1 MRVLILGGTGAI
13 GSFLVEYFTDTDN
26 EVYVTSRKDRK
37 DYKNIHY
44 LKGNAHD
51 QAFISPILEKKW
63 DAIVDFMVYDSEEF
77 AKALPALCEAT
88 NQYVFLSSARVF
100 ADSAIIDE
108 KSPKL
113 IDVIDDRDYL
123 SSNDYAIRKC
133 REERIIVDS
142 GYNNCTIIR
151 PYITFSEKR
160 LQLGILEK
168 EKWLYRALDR
178 RAIVIYGD
186 FLDRMTTLTF
196 GKDVAFCIGKLIGN
210 RLAIG
215 EDYNIMNPEPI
226 TWREILS
233 VYLDAIEA
241 KFGYRPNVVQQDIT
255 RSGKGYYGWRY
266 DRNYN
271 RVFDINKLR
280 NTIGQYDFVDA
291 KSALRNS
298 IDSFL
303 DNPSFLAINYAD
315 EAEFDRITGESTP
328 LSRIIGI
335 RNKAKYLLCR
345 YFLMRRIINLF
356 R

>member
-13 GSFLVEYFTDTDN
+13 GSFLVDYLADTEN
-26 EVYVTSRKDRK
+26 EVFVTSRRDRK

-51 QAFISPILEKKW
+51 QTFILPILEKRW

-196 GKDVAFCIGKLIGN
+196 GKDVAFCIGRLIGN

-266 DRNYN
+266 DRKYN
-271 RVFDINKLR
+271 RVFNINKLK
-280 NTIGQYDFVDA
+280 NTIDQYEFADT
-291 KSALRNS
+291 KTALRNCV
-298 IDSFL
+298 DSFL

-315 EAEFDRITGESTP
+315 EAEFDRITGERIP
-328 LSRIIGI
+328 VSRIVGI
-335 RNKAKYLLCR
+335 RNKAKYLLRR
-345 YFLMRRIINLF
+345 YFTMHRI
-356 R
+356 